1 MIGLRK
7 VVNLRIYDIPKRTT
21 VVHKVKSEKNTFRY
35 TWRNT
40 YYIGNTKIHK
50 SRRFNNTFKKPK
62 FVEECDDEYLRTL
75 VDEITKSDETLEEK
89 LNENKDYI
97 CYENN
102 DSLIY
107 YFGDHIETLK
117 NKVLLKSRKK

>member
-1 MIGLRK
+1 MNKIRK
-7 VVNLRIYDIPKRTT
+7 DIDRSLELIDRNKRVISGEEYDNL
-21 VVHKVKSEKNTFRY
+21 V
-35 TWRNT
+35 
-40 YYIGNTKIHK
+40 
-50 SRRFNNTFKKPK
+50 
-62 FVEECDDEYLRTL
+62 
-75 VDEITKSDETLEEK
+75 EEK